1 MSRHAP
7 WPWRV
12 TGSVSPIVV
21 DASGR
26 EVAILSGDR
35 RNAALIA
42 HAPDL
47 LQLVQQLHA
56 AESWGDAERLRDAAE
71 DLIRECGEQP

>member
-1 MSRHAP
+1 MRHSP

-12 TGSVSPIVV
+12 TGSVSPIVL
-21 DASGR
+21 DAGGR

-35 RNAALIA
+35 SNARLIA

-47 LQLVQQLHA
+47 LDLAYRLRAV
-56 AESWGDAERLRDAAE
+56 ESWGEAERLREFAE
-71 DLIRECGEQP
+71 DLIRDCGEVP